1 MSEDKIDK
9 LYKNY
14 DILSAAT
21 DKSEV
26 SFFRVFVVISI
37 NWQPRD
43 IKNDL
48 FVIKLLFQREWLE
61 LFKLNKQFHSFLIF
75 SNLKRNFYIFS
86 FFSCGFTA
94 QSRIPGNF
102 GRGSWVR

>member
-26 SFFRVFVVISI
+26 SFFRVFVVT
-37 NWQPRD
+37 R
-43 IKNDL
+43 
-48 FVIKLLFQREWLE
+48 
-61 LFKLNKQFHSFLIF
+61 
-75 SNLKRNFYIFS
+75 
-86 FFSCGFTA
+86 
-94 QSRIPGNF
+94 
-102 GRGSWVR
+102 